1 MAGKKHKIGEGSL
14 AAPPQ
19 KIKEDVSLLT
29 TTEAGKALEIQ
40 ALLAREGI
48 TVFQDNSKGTKI
60 QLKLRKI
67 DGITTLQRDMAIMTI
82 VKSGIMDKNIGLEI
96 FDKGDF
102 TSSRED
108 KRIRLARA
116 INGELARLIK
126 KIPGN

>member
-1 MAGKKHKIGEGSL
+1 MAGKKHKISEGGS

-82 VKSGIMDKNIGLEI
+82 VKSGIINKIIGLEI

-108 KRIRLARA
+108 KTQARTS
-116 INGELARLIK
+116 N
-126 KIPGN
+126 